1 MAELRWILL
10 AAGVVLILGLWIW
23 ERRRPRAEVEP
34 GPFAVSAERVE
45 PVLDGDPVDLD
56 EDDLPAV
63 SVSPADR
70 IGVATELPVVEI
82 PADVRPELAKAVRTE
97 IPVIERVPRP
107 VPIEATE
114 GPVRLQT
121 STAAPN
127 PQPRTGERD
136 DWVRTQPLR
145 RAERL
150 PEQRDTESVNSP
162 AAADPGVARQ
172 RIVALR
178 IMSAGE
184 RWPGSQLLETL
195 HAEGLVFGKYSI
207 FHCQR
212 DDGRAIFSV
221 ASMVEPG
228 SFDLDGIDS
237 ESFPGVSLFAVLP
250 GPLDAPSTFDQM
262 LACARRMSDRLGGNL
277 QDEHGSSLTGQRV
290 LNLREELVH
299 FEHLLAR
306 LRARKG

>member
-10 AAGVVLILGLWIW
+10 AAGITLMLGLWIW
-23 ERRRPRAEVEP
+23 ERRRPRAEAEAD
-34 GPFAVSAERVE
+34 PFAPPAERVE
-45 PVLDGDPVDLD
+45 PVLDGDPVDIEED
-56 EDDLPAV
+56 ELPAV

-70 IGVATELPVVEI
+70 IGVATELRVVEI
-82 PADVRPELAKAVRTE
+82 PADVRPELAQTARVE
-97 IPVIERVPRP
+97 VPVIEPRP
-107 VPIEATE
+107 A
-114 GPVRLQT
+114 PVRAT
-121 STAAPN
+121 DAPARPASN
-127 PQPRTGERD
+127 TVPPARSPRSSERD

-145 RAERL
+145 RSEQL
-150 PEQRDTESVNSP
+150 PERRDVDPVSSP

-184 RWPGSQLLETL
+184 RWPGSQLLAVL

-212 DDGRAIFSV
+212 DDGRTIFSV

-228 SFDLDGIDS
+228 SFNLDGIDA
-237 ESFPGVSLFAVLP
+237 ENFPGVSLFAVLP

-306 LRARKG
+306 LRARKA